1 MDAPLRIEDWVKTE
15 IAKQLAAIEAAGWD
29 EAKQGNFIRLLIE
42 QGIDELEAAENE
54 HYDFLADCLA
64 LASENM
70 QDARLQALEQRIGAL
85 ENPPFNLAQTLL
97 DLSPR
102 EKTILYPLIVLVIFF
117 GVYPAPVF
125 DATAQ
130 SVKALV
136 TDVTASLNAAQ
147 TASAN

>member
-1 MDAPLRIEDWVKTE
+1 MKRIKNSL
-15 IAKQLAAIEAAGWD
+15 K
-29 EAKQGNFIRLLIE
+29 
-42 QGIDELEAAENE
+42 
-54 HYDFLADCLA
+54 
-64 LASENM
+64 
-70 QDARLQALEQRIGAL
+70 
-85 ENPPFNLAQTLL
+85 TLL